1 MTGPRVTL
9 AAIALGAAIAVP
21 APAQEA
27 PEAQVTPQRAETS
40 QAVIARNSPQAVAD
54 LCRMA
59 RRGDAESQYQLAWL
73 FAHGRG
79 DTRRDDWASYLFFA
93 AASQGHLDARRMLNS
108 VTWPQAEVPE
118 CLVKSESP
126 MVKVLSPSVEV
137 KAPASIERLVRNLAP
152 QFKVDPKLALTII
165 SVESNFDSYAIS
177 RSAAM
182 GLMQL
187 IPQTAKR
194 FGVRNAFDAQQNIR
208 GGLAYLRWLLA
219 YYEGDVSLVAAAY
232 NAGEGAVDR
241 HRGVPPFDE
250 TREYVRRV
258 VARFGNA
265 PHPFDAGVTLPSPQL
280 GDIRLLAQRR

>member
-1 MTGPRVTL
+1 MKLRAVLTLFL
-9 AAIALGAAIAVP
+9 AAAVGSHSLAMEVPARTEPADTVPAVLARNGPQAIA
-21 APAQEA
+21 E
-27 PEAQVTPQRAETS
+27 
-40 QAVIARNSPQAVAD
+40 

-73 FAHGRG
+73 FTHARG
-79 DTRRDDWASYLFFA
+79 DERRDDWASYLFFA
-93 AASQGHLDARRMLNS
+93 AASQGHADAKRMMGAM
-108 VTWPQAEVPE
+108 TWPTAEVPT
-118 CLVKSESP
+118 CLVKSDVVAARP
-126 MVKVLSPSVEV
+126 QAPSVEV
-137 KAPASIERLVRNLAP
+137 KAPPQIEKLVRRLAP
-152 QFKVDPKLALTII
+152 QFQVDPKLALTII
-165 SVESNFDSYAIS
+165 SVESNFDSYAVS

-187 IPQTAKR
+187 IPQTARR
-194 FGVRNAFDAQQNIR
+194 FGVKNAFDSQQNIR

-219 YYEGDVSLVAAAY
+219 YFEGDVSLVAAAY

-265 PHPFDAGVTLPSPQL
+265 PHPFDARVTAASPQL
-280 GDIRLLAQRR
+280 SDIRSQAPKR